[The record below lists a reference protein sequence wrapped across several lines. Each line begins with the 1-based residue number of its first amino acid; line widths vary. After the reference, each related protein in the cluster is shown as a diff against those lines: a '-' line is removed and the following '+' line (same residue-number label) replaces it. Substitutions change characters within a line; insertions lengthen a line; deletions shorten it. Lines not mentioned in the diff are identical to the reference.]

1 MPLGGLRRYI
11 MGFLS
16 RRRFLSAAL
25 ILGIAVIASM
35 WRSQS
40 DREYIV
46 LDTALPVSTLSK
58 FHQFLASH
66 RLSNGQLLTMPTLS
80 PDDLSKF
87 IMPFNEWAPPPFNNN
102 TIRSDS
108 ASNRFIMSVSG
119 MDQLF
124 GMDLVDPETHH
135 IKQRQWLGLVP
146 LSDRRWAE
154 KQLDA
159 PENFDRALEHVM
171 KAATVYFNLPGST
184 RKMRRAFTNAHNV
197 LTHFDTVLDA
207 HYNTT
212 TTGLPSPVPRVAD
225 LWSEFFLTHMV
236 SVGSCAHTWA
246 SDHLETLVDS
256 LFAQLESTP
265 TFPGATQAS
274 PQQDALFAQYV
285 RLANVAAYVDVA
297 TLVPLTGYVVS
308 LPHWRAAVSPPI
320 VDWPAYDGS
329 TPLVPGSY
337 PADLGKRLL
346 AYQKRLVYL
355 VRETLTAE
363 MTAHP
368 PINSGEGTWSPDAV
382 VGPLRLQREAYA
394 RGRRELWG
402 QPAPWREEMYIG
414 SLKLWMEPARV
425 GTPAKYDSWGFVG
438 YRLWYRHSAAEWE
451 RFISKFDDDVAGWGA
466 GVAGADEVKSRAE
479 IRWVDG
485 SEHGIA
491 EGDVE
496 GARQHFKTLQESGC
510 GRLNTPPAFLVAD
523 QMSIDAYLQ
532 DGYAVPGQGRQL
544 IDEADLAPFVT
555 LAAAAKPE
563 ANRPGPIS
571 GNLSRFDG
579 TVRVLGSVLLD
590 DVWQSVP
597 HLSVEDLWRIAVLH
611 PSEVYVG
618 VVTESQVKN
627 WAASNKT
634 EDGGAS

>member
-1 MPLGGLRRYI
+1 
-11 MGFLS
+11 
-16 RRRFLSAAL
+16 
-25 ILGIAVIASM
+25 M

-46 LDTALPVSTLSK
+46 ADTALPVSTLSK
-58 FHQFLASH
+58 FYQFLASH
-66 RLSNGQLLTMPTLS
+66 RLSNGQLLAMPALS
-80 PDDLSKF
+80 PDDLRKF
-87 IMPFNEWAPPPFNNN
+87 TMPFNEWAPPPFNNN

-108 ASNRFIMSVSG
+108 ASNRLIMSISG
-119 MDQLF
+119 LDQLF

-171 KAATVYFNLPGST
+171 KAATVYFSLPGSI

-212 TTGLPSPVPRVAD
+212 ATGPPSPVPHLPSLASPTSGPSSSSPT
-225 LWSEFFLTHMV
+225 WSPSAAALT
-236 SVGSCAHTWA
+236 
-246 SDHLETLVDS
+246 
-256 LFAQLESTP
+256 
-265 TFPGATQAS
+265 PGPLTTSKPS
-274 PQQDALFAQYV
+274 PQQDALFTQYV
-285 RLANVAAYVDVA
+285 RLANVVAYVDVA
-297 TLVPLTGYVVS
+297 TLVPLAGYVVS

-320 VDWPAYDGS
+320 
-329 TPLVPGSY
+329 
-337 PADLGKRLL
+337 RLL

-363 MTAHP
+363 ITAHP
-368 PINSGEGTWSPDAV
+368 PIYSGEGTWSLDAV

-402 QPAPWREEMYIG
+402 QPAPWREEMCIG

-438 YRLWYRHSAAEWE
+438 YRLWYRQSAAEWE
-451 RFISKFDDDVAGWGA
+451 RFISKFNHDVAGWGA
-466 GVAGADEVKSRAE
+466 GVAGVDEVKSRAE

-510 GRLNTPPAFLVAD
+510 GGLNTPPAFLVAD

-555 LAAAAKPE
+555 LAAATKPE

-571 GNLSRFDG
+571 GSLPRFDG

-590 DVWQSVP
+590 DVWHSVP

-627 WAASNKT
+627 WAASNKS
-634 EDGGAS
+634 EDGGAT